1 MSRTVLILGASGFAG
16 QAFDRAFS
24 ADGWRVR
31 RFQRGTD
38 PAQAARGAD
47 LIVNAM
53 NPPDYHDWA
62 RQIPKI
68 TELAMAA
75 ARASGARVL
84 IPGNVYVYGNQ
95 PGPWSA
101 ETPHRACSR
110 KGQIR
115 VEMEAAWRAS
125 GLPVTILRGG
135 DFIDDQRSGQAIGL
149 VVLKKLHKGRITAM
163 GAPGVERAYAYLPDF
178 ARAAVA
184 LSKLDDLPV
193 FADVALP
200 GHSFSIDDLAREIT
214 RQSGRAMKIGQFPW
228 WALRLSAPVWEL
240 GRELLEQRYLFDHP
254 HRLCGE
260 KFAALCPAFRHTP
273 FEEMVGRLIQ
283 LHNAG

>member
-163 GAPGVERAYAYLPDF
+163 GAPGVARAYAYLPDF

-214 RQSGRAMKIGQFPW
+214 RQSGRGMKIGQFPW

-260 KFAALCPAFRHTP
+260 RFAALCPAFRHTP
-273 FEEMVGRLIQ
+273 FAEMVGRLIQ
-283 LHNAG
+283 LHDAG